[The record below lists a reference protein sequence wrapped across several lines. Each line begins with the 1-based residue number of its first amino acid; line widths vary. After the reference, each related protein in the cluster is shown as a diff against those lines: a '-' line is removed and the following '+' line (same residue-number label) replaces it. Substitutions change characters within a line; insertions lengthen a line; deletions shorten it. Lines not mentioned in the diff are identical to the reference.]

1 LLYDTEVSYPPERA
15 QRLIQM
21 QYLLQLSSPT
31 SEKSQNANFAKPQF
45 SEVKQDPFKT
55 SVWNDKPHFL
65 AGWRIMPLYTQFVR
79 GERRS
84 ALPSGPG
91 GRKHAHGLR

>member
-31 SEKSQNANFAKPQF
+31 SENAQKAKFAQNSN
-45 SEVKQDPFKT
+45 
-55 SVWNDKPHFL
+55 
-65 AGWRIMPLYTQFVR
+65 
-79 GERRS
+79 
-84 ALPSGPG
+84 
-91 GRKHAHGLR
+91 